1 MHCCCPQVP
10 SPCALLAGG
19 KEAKA
24 GGAKKQQQS
33 GKAEQIRL
41 KNLVRSNGCEGLIV
55 HACMHACMLLTMRHV
70 TECTHDTISLP

>member
-1 MHCCCPQVP
+1 MLWRCPSACIVAAPQVP

-55 HACMHACMLLTMRHV
+55 HACMHVADTAACR
-70 TECTHDTISLP
+70 